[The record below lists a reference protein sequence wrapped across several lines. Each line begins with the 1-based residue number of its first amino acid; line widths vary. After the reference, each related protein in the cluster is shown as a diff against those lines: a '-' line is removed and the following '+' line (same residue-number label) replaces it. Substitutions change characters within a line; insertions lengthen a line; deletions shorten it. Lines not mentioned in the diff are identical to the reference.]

1 MLDLNKLFDEKELKA
16 KVGDELRFSL
26 HIQESVGYVPE
37 LVEHDK
43 DILELKEKKITR
55 VNEGKMENLPSGS
68 DEGECTFIMKAIKAG
83 KTELLFHQ
91 TFRGDKKEE
100 FKFVIKV
107 V

>member
-1 MLDLNKLFDEKELKA
+1 MLDLNKLFGEKELKT

-37 LVEHDK
+37 LVECDK

-55 VNEGKMENLPSGS
+55 VNKNMEDLPSGS
-68 DEGECTFIMKAIKAG
+68 DEGECTFIMKALKAG

-91 TFRGDKKEE
+91 TFRGDKEEE